1 MLDWF
6 VLLVPLAVLP
16 IILLFAF
23 VGCPLD
29 RSGQATSLPF
39 SWGPGLGNGDVTS
52 IVVTFTAS
60 VAEGEGGGSVFKG
73 PTTVTLSG
81 AQLVTG
87 GTVGITFLT
96 LQDYGPVTGICT
108 VTGTVAAGNLPDPL
122 PPKEKLEDE
131 PPPPFHL
138 SRDSSGRFHLT

>member
-29 RSGQATSLPF
+29 RSGLATSLPF
-39 SWGPGLGNGDVTS
+39 SWGPGLGDGDVTS

-60 VAEGEGGGSVFKG
+60 VAEGEGGGSVFEG
-73 PTTVTLSG
+73 PKSVTLSG

-87 GTVGITFLT
+87 DSVGIVFLT
-96 LQDYGPVTGICT
+96 LPEYGPVTCNCT
-108 VTGTVAAGNLPDPL
+108 VTGTTPAAPGS
-122 PPKEKLEDE
+122 PPALVKEKLEDE
-131 PPPPFHL
+131 PAPPFHL
-138 SRDSSGRFHLT
+138 SRDQAGFHLT